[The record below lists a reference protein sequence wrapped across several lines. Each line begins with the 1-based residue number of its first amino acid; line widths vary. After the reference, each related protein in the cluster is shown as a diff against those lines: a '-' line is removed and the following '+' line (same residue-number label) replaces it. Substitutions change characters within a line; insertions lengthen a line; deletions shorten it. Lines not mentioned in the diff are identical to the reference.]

1 MFGTAKKQ
9 LWQISLDHEV
19 SKNLMLLN
27 SVVYF
32 YVVVAI
38 EKRIVQAVSSIFDCN
53 NHIKVNMYQNLVFV
67 F

>member
-19 SKNLMLLN
+19 SKNLILN

-53 NHIKVNMYQNLVFV
+53 NHIKVNMYQNLVFG